1 METRSKRRKRQRLIS
16 ISSNVS
22 SWPDVPARFESLND
36 DTLTTVLEFVGKKSY
51 RSFGGLNKHCKEVYL
66 NTPGMT
72 KETFLF
78 GYGPL
83 SVIQDRYERSDDDEG
98 GFIAYL
104 CKGVLFYNRKDVL
117 DWALQERNTYLLRKI
132 CFVAVEEERLDLL
145 NKVWDNDNLEP
156 DGDFEYIFEEMDE
169 YAAVC
174 GKLNVL
180 KWVENKVPDIDKD
193 TCANEAAR
201 FGHLHILQWL
211 QEERGLQL
219 NRELYYRAIEGG
231 HLHVLKWLREQEVP
245 WSEYTF
251 MKAAIEGNINV
262 LQWLHDEGCPWLE
275 DDNYREYVDRLKP
288 EALAW
293 LRTNGYGN
301 RIEND

>member
-1 METRSKRRKRQRLIS
+1 
-16 ISSNVS
+16 
-22 SWPDVPARFESLND
+22 
-36 DTLTTVLEFVGKKSY
+36 
-51 RSFGGLNKHCKEVYL
+51 
-66 NTPGMT
+66 MT

-180 KWVENKVPDIDKD
+180 KWVEKKVPDIYED
-193 TCANEAAR
+193 TCAREAAR
-201 FGHLHILQWL
+201 YGHLHILQWL
-211 QEERGLQL
+211 KEEKHL
-219 NRELYYRAIEGG
+219 ELDGYLYDKAINGS
-231 HLHVLKWLREQEVP
+231 HLHVLKWLREQEVD
-245 WSEYTF
+245 WNLFTF
-251 MKAAIEGNINV
+251 TTAAEKGNLDI
-262 LQWLHDEGCPWLE
+262 LQWLHEEGCPWLYHS
-275 DDNYREYVDRLKP
+275 DTYHVRESRLKP
-288 EALAW
+288 EVIDW
-293 LRTNGYGN
+293 CRVNGYG
-301 RIEND
+301 